1 MNKFNSISFAL
12 RGTQQVN
19 EHHLYIDIKPAR
31 LLLFAIFNAE
41 INVPWGEK
49 KAI

>member
-19 EHHLYIDIKPAR
+19 EHHPYIDIKPAR
-31 LLLFAIFNAE
+31 LTLLANFNAE
-41 INVPWGEK
+41 MNVP
-49 KAI
+49 